1 VRVPA
6 VAALAFLSAALGAGA
21 ALAVAAGTGWI
32 GSSSKTV
39 VVNQS
44 QQPAPSPTKN
54 ETSPLPRRFDPERIY
69 ADRTPGVVT
78 IFSSFSDGSLAQGSG
93 FVVSRA
99 GAILTDAH
107 VITSAPNQPVVAA
120 TNVYVEFSDGDRIQG
135 RIVGWDVFNDV
146 GVVKVDPAR
155 HAIEP
160 LPLGRSSSVV
170 VGEPVAAI
178 GSPFGNENSLSVGV
192 VSGVRRSISSV
203 TSEYQVVDAIQTDAA
218 INHGNSG
225 GPLLDAR
232 GRVIGINAQIRSS
245 TGANEGVGFAVPIDT
260 ARRSMGELIR
270 HGHVSYAYV
279 GITTDDLT
287 PVVAQHFHY
296 ASNFGALI
304 ACVKP
309 GSPGAV
315 AGLRGGSHR
324 QLFQGN
330 VVTAGGDLI
339 VAIDGHTVHN
349 GSDVVNLV
357 GNRLN
362 PGQKTVFTILR
373 GTQRRNV
380 TVKLGVRP
388 TTPAPGC
395 GG

>member
-1 VRVPA
+1 VRPVA
-6 VAALAFLSAALGAGA
+6 VAALAFGSAALGAGA
-21 ALAVAAGTGWI
+21 ALAVGAGTGWI
-32 GSSSKTV
+32 GSGSKTV
-39 VVNQS
+39 VLQETP
-44 QQPAPSPTKN
+44 QPPAAPTKN
-54 ETSPLPRRFDPERIY
+54 ETAPLPRNFDPEQIY
-69 ADRTPGVVT
+69 AQRSPGVVT
-78 IFSSFSDGSLAQGSG
+78 IFSSFPDGSLAQGSG

-107 VITSAPNQPVVAA
+107 VITTAPQLPVVAA
-120 TNVYVEFSDGDRIQG
+120 TNVYIEFSDGDRIQG
-135 RIVGWDVFNDV
+135 KIVGWDVFNDV

-155 HAIEP
+155 HVIDP
-160 LPLGRSSSVV
+160 LPLGRSAAVI

-192 VSGVRRSISSV
+192 VSGTRRSISSV

-287 PVVAQHFHY
+287 PVLAQHFHY
-296 ASNFGALI
+296 ARDFGALI

-315 AGLRGGSHR
+315 AGLKGGSHR
-324 QLFQGN
+324 TLFQGN

-339 VAIDGHTVHN
+339 VAIDGHTVRN
-349 GSDVVNLV
+349 GSDVVNLI
-357 GNRLN
+357 GNRLD

-373 GTQRRNV
+373 GTRKQRV

-388 TTPAPGC
+388 ATPTPGC